1 MSDHPRHP
9 DDLAPLSD
17 LELVGDAQRLYP
29 LVGAERE
36 TAKRCVGVVL
46 LSHRDMVR
54 AVVAA
59 KVPREHVDEVESA
72 VFMRFSRKVFSGDA
86 ITNPV
91 GLLLRMAQFER
102 ASFHERRGEAEA
114 SLGDWDDATPDPA
127 LDDLA
132 VDAGVEELLAPL
144 NGRQRDVVWQ
154 RIVEGRSSAE
164 VAAEQGTTPG
174 NIDVIVH
181 RALAKMREAAT

>member
-1 MSDHPRHP
+1 MPDHPRHP
-9 DDLAPLSD
+9 DDLAPLSE
-17 LELVGDAQRLYP
+17 LELVREAQRLYP
-29 LVGAERE
+29 MVGAERE

-46 LSHRDMVR
+46 ARSRDMVR

-59 KVPREHVDEVESA
+59 KVPREHVDEVQSE
-72 VFMRFSRKVFSGDA
+72 VFMRFSRKVFGGGH

-91 GLLLRMAQFER
+91 GLLLRMAQFAR
-102 ASFHERRGEAEA
+102 ADFHAGRGEPEV
-114 SLGDWDDATPDPA
+114 SLGEWDSAQHDPS
-127 LDDLA
+127 LDGLA

-181 RALAKMREAAT
+181 RALTRMREAAT

>member
-1 MSDHPRHP
+1 VPDHPRHP

-17 LELVGDAQRLYP
+17 LELVADAQRLYP
-29 LVGAERE
+29 LAGAERE

-46 LSHRDMVR
+46 LRHRDMVR

-59 KVPREHVDEVESA
+59 KVPREHVDEVESS
-72 VFMRFSRKVFSGDA
+72 VFMRFSRKVFIGDQ

-102 ASFHERRGEAEA
+102 ASFHERRGEPEA
-114 SLGDWDDATPDPA
+114 SLGEWDGPTPDPA
-127 LDDLA
+127 LDGPA

-144 NGRQRDVVWQ
+144 NGRQREVVWQ

-164 VAAEQGTTPG
+164 VANEHGTTPG
-174 NIDVIVH
+174 NVDVIVH